1 MVVLSIT
8 LSQPNIIR
16 TMKEGKAMQT
26 EKISSRITKKPPRHT
41 FHTLMRVSIVLTMM
55 CAQFP
60 QTRVTANESSN
71 NEVTQ
76 TSQSMVEIQ
85 DIHGPQLVPFQ
96 PKRVV
101 ALDNRTFETLSDWGI
116 PLVAAPK
123 DVMPADSPYVSD
135 ERVINIGNHREPNL
149 EQLAAANPDL
159 VIVGQRFAA
168 YYEEIKAL
176 VPQAVVIDFS
186 WDVSGDTLSAG
197 DSLIECF
204 KLSTTNLGL
213 IFDQEQAATE
223 LIDQLDQS
231 LAAAKAAYNK
241 KDTLLSVVVSAGE
254 IGFAAPHSGRVWGP
268 LYDIFDWQASL
279 VLDNASS
286 NHTGDDISV
295 EAIAQSNPDWL
306 LVLDR
311 DASLQSNDGA
321 TPATDVI
328 ENAQALQNT
337 HAVQAKQVVYAPAD
351 TYTNE
356 SVQTYIELFDRLTAA
371 FSE

>member
-1 MVVLSIT
+1 MQIVNTSNPNTKKQPLIT
-8 LSQPNIIR
+8 LSKLLGVSI
-16 TMKEGKAMQT
+16 AL
-26 EKISSRITKKPPRHT
+26 
-41 FHTLMRVSIVLTMM
+41 TLMGTQLPQVS
-55 CAQFP
+55 
-60 QTRVTANESSN
+60 VTANEASHNKVAQSN
-71 NEVTQ
+71 
-76 TSQSMVEIQ
+76 QSLVAIH
-85 DIHGPQLVPFQ
+85 DIHGLQLVPFQ

-123 DVMPADSPYVSD
+123 DIMPADSPYVSD
-135 ERVINIGNHREPNL
+135 DNVINIGNHREPNL

-159 VIVGQRFAA
+159 VIVGQRFAD

-186 WDVSGDTLSAG
+186 WDVSGDTLSVGDTLSAG
-197 DSLIECF
+197 DSLIEGF
-204 KLSTTNLGL
+204 KTATTNLGL
-213 IFDQEQAATE
+213 IFDQQQAATD

-231 LAAAKAAYNK
+231 LAAAKAAYNGT
-241 KDTLLSVVVSAGE
+241 DTLLSVVVSAGE
-254 IGFAAPHSGRVWGP
+254 IGFAAPQTGRVWGP
-268 LYDIFDWQASL
+268 LYDLFDWQAGL
-279 VLDNASS
+279 TLDKASS

-311 DASLQSNDGA
+311 DASLQANDGA

-328 ENAQALQNT
+328 EHAQALHNT
-337 HAVQAKQVVYAPAD
+337 TAIQTKQIIYAPAD